1 MQVGKYCAFRKK
13 YLPVDF
19 FRKFS
24 QHCSFLGGR
33 NLAYSVWQSIETY
46 KSICHHP
53 FGTFHLVEEEIGD
66 HFSSEEKCQIQVTKF
81 YFQSIYTL
89 SPFLIYYCQN
99 IGDYLEPDHL
109 LSLSIYLWKI
119 ATSGT
124 SIRKLPSIFAKSNFL

>member
-1 MQVGKYCAFRKK
+1 MK
-13 YLPVDF
+13 
-19 FRKFS
+19 S
-24 QHCSFLGGR
+24 QLKG
-33 NLAYSVWQSIETY
+33 VWQSIETY

-109 LSLSIYLWKI
+109 LSLSIYLSKI
-119 ATSGT
+119 A
-124 SIRKLPSIFAKSNFL
+124 IHQALE